1 MVDRKVFGNL
11 PKLVKLFLLL
21 TIICLLNVHAHPA
34 INRINFDKLR
44 HLNDAPLSY
53 IKDQLKVGKIEHKTS
68 DDYALSS
75 KCCVEY
81 EGKTKPQESKFQGSK
96 KCKNSNGADNKNK
109 KIPNILVTQN
119 KNNLSLR
126 CR

>member
-1 MVDRKVFGNL
+1 MVDQMVFGNL
-11 PKLVKLFLLL
+11 PKLVRLFLLFTL
-21 TIICLLNVHAHPA
+21 ICLLNVHAHPA

-53 IKDQLKVGKIEHKTS
+53 IKDQLEVGKIEHKTS

-96 KCKNSNGADNKNK
+96 NCKN
-109 KIPNILVTQN
+109 
-119 KNNLSLR
+119 
-126 CR
+126 